1 MLIEVEPEEVDV
13 YSQAVLESYYSSLC
27 EINSFGI
34 ITMSVKKRELI
45 VLPTLTHFHC
55 LCS

>member
-13 YSQAVLESYYSSLC
+13 YSQAVLETYYSSLC

-34 ITMSVKKRELI
+34 LV
-45 VLPTLTHFHC
+45 
-55 LCS
+55 